1 MIMYVL
7 GINETSVYTYLDE
20 LSGKVEKIK
29 WYFYNNPDDV
39 NPLIFNSTLIKQQGS
54 ARIEKINDIPENTYA
69 QVKVRV
75 YYTTILDNGRNWE
88 EHTDLSGFTLQIGRG
103 MSASFSSSSR
113 EIDISLFG
121 FDSNYQEQR
130 NVYLFLNG
138 ITDSELLNNN
148 NPIELEGGQKNYNF
162 LIDAKNIQ
170 QYGNNIII
178 ARIDL
183 IDGNYV
189 FFATEFYI
197 APPGQIEKNPK
208 ISVNY
213 IRYNRENDHLE
224 YSYRVENINARNG
237 SVSLYINNQVINQP
251 FEQETFVEK
260 PEYPPYA
267 GIINVNDSTRNIFET
282 NQYLWKIVAISY
294 ADHERNPKE
303 TYKSEKSGYI
313 KITTPGTTGVS
324 WIRNKEIS
332 LGKNKTGICSYYPQ
346 ISATDFQMFC
356 DDVQKK
362 FNINIDVMTDFKLL
376 IESGKQMKKEFFE
389 FLLDCMGAEDEKEKL
404 KNQSVMYDINNN
416 FDCFLLLE
424 NAYKKYNYGEKG
436 D

>member
-69 QVKVRV
+69 QVKVIV
-75 YYTTILDNGRNWE
+75 YYTTILDNGQNWE
-88 EHTDLSGFTLQIGRG
+88 EHIDLSGFTLQIGRG

-237 SVSLYINNQVINQP
+237 SVSLYINNQVISQP
-251 FEQETFVEK
+251 FDNQTYVEDE
-260 PEYPPYA
+260 EYPPYA
-267 GIINVNDSTRNIFET
+267 GIINVNDDTRNIFET
-282 NQYLWKIVAISY
+282 NQYSWKIVAISY
-294 ADHERNPKE
+294 IDHNWRLEE
-303 TYKSEKSGYI
+303 SYKSEESGYI
-313 KITTPGTTGVS
+313 TIAAPGTTGAS
-324 WIRNKEIS
+324 WIKNKEIP
-332 LGKNKTGICSYYPQ
+332 LGENKTGICSYYPQ
-346 ISATDFQMFC
+346 ISADDFKIFC

-362 FNINIDVMTDFKLL
+362 FDVDQDVIDEIKSKVQKDAPLKRK
-376 IESGKQMKKEFFE
+376 IFE
-389 FLLDCMGAEDEKEKL
+389 DLLDCMGAEEEKEKL
-404 KNQSVMYDINNN
+404 VMYVGASFN
-416 FDCFLLLE
+416 CFSILE
-424 NAYKKYNYGEKG
+424 EAYKNH
-436 D
+436 

>member
-7 GINETSVYTYLDE
+7 GINETSVYTYLNE
-20 LSGKVEKIK
+20 LSGRVEKIE
-29 WYFYNNPDDV
+29 WYFYNDPEDV
-39 NPLIFNSTLIKQQGS
+39 NPLIFNSTLIKQQGT
-54 ARIEKINDIPENTYA
+54 ARIEKINGIPENTYA
-69 QVKVRV
+69 QVKVIV
-75 YYTTILDNGRNWE
+75 YYTTNLDNGKNWE
-88 EHTDLSGFTLQIGRG
+88 EHTDLSSFTLQIGRG
-103 MSASFSSSSR
+103 MSASFNSSSR
-113 EIDISLFG
+113 EIEISLFG
-121 FDSNYQEQR
+121 FDSSYQEQR
-130 NVYLFLNG
+130 DVYLFLNG
-138 ITDSELLNNN
+138 ITDSELLNYN

-170 QYGNNIII
+170 QYGDNIII

-189 FFATEFYI
+189 FFATDFYI
-197 APPGQIEKNPK
+197 ALPGQIEENPK

-213 IRYNRENDHLE
+213 IKYNRENDRVE

-237 SVSLYINNQVINQP
+237 SISLYINNQVINQP
-251 FEQETFVEK
+251 FEQETFVEE

-294 ADHERNPKE
+294 ADYKHKPKE

-313 KITTPGTTGVS
+313 KITAPGTTGVS
-324 WIRNKEIS
+324 WIRKKEIS
-332 LGKNKTGICSYYPQ
+332 LGDNKSGICSYYPE
-346 ISATDFQMFC
+346 ISATDFKSFC
-356 DDVQKK
+356 DDVQEK
-362 FNINIDVMTDFKLL
+362 FKIEKEEMDKFKENIR
-376 IESGKQMKKEFFE
+376 SGEQMKRDFFE
-389 FLLDCMGAEDEKEKL
+389 FLLDCMGAEDEKKQL
-404 KNQSVMYDINNN
+404 NDQSVMYDINNN